1 MTGHKSSL
9 NEFQMTETTPNIISN
24 YDIRKLEINPMV
36 N

>member
-9 NEFQMTETTPNIISN
+9 NEFQMTEITTSIISN
-24 YDIRKLEINPMV
+24 YDISKLEINQMV